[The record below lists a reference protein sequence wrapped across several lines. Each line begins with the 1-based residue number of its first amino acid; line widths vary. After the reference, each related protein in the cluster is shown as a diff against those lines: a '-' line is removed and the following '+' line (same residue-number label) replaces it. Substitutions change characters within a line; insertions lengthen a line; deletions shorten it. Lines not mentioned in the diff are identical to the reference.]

1 MNEQI
6 KVVSVNEQIK
16 EFAREAGHVY
26 VGGNTVPYYQFS
38 NNQLE
43 KFAQLIV
50 RECADIA
57 DFCDQE
63 ESVEPVSSVLKR
75 HFGIEEKNT

>member
-16 EFAREAGHVY
+16 EFAKEAGHVY
-26 VGGNTVPYYQFS
+26 VGGHPVPYYQFS
-38 NNQLE
+38 NTQLE

-63 ESVEPVSSVLKR
+63 ESVEAVSSVLKR